1 MLKLCGQ
8 ENMILQMVR
17 HMRCSDGSPS
27 TEVYQVLLS
36 SLQLLGQHALVIH
49 HLNVLLEEGIAL
61 DTQEWSSVFGKA
73 LEQLPM
79 MDVEHFIVTKV
90 LTPEKVDGNSALKKL
105 LHSLITVGAAAKAQK
120 IVSLLGLQMVG
131 DLVPATNINLHDS
144 RLLPQE
150 EESSAPRLEE
160 DEEDDVASGFSD
172 RSMGNGSSPVSNHV
186 NMNTHKESMYSEVP
200 RQEVVQQFGGQVSCN
215 MRIDG
220 WESGWKGPG

>member
-8 ENMILQMVR
+8 ENIILKMVS
-17 HMRCSDGSPS
+17 HMRNSDGSPS

-36 SLQLLGQHALVIH
+36 SLHLLGQHALVIH
-49 HLNVLLEEGIAL
+49 HLSVLLDDGVAL
-61 DTQEWSSVFGKA
+61 DTQEWSSIFGKA

-79 MDVEHFIVTKV
+79 VDVEHFIVTKV
-90 LTPEKVDGNSALKKL
+90 LTPEKLDGNSALKRL
-105 LHSLITVGAAAKAQK
+105 LQSLIKVGAAAKAQK
-120 IVSLLGLQMVG
+120 IESLLGLQMVS
-131 DLVPATNINLHDS
+131 DLVPATNINLDDS

-150 EESSAPRLEE
+150 EEMSVPRF
-160 DEEDDVASGFSD
+160 EEDDVSSGFSN

-186 NMNTHKESMYSEVP
+186 SLNIPKESIYSEVP
-200 RQEVVQQFGGQVSCN
+200 RQEVVQRFGGQLLCD

>member
-1 MLKLCGQ
+1 MLELCGQ

-17 HMRCSDGSPS
+17 HMRYSDGSPS

-36 SLQLLGQHALVIH
+36 SLHLLGQHALVIH
-49 HLNVLLEEGIAL
+49 HLNVLLDEGVAL

-90 LTPEKVDGNSALKKL
+90 LTPEKMDGNSALKKL
-105 LHSLITVGAAAKAQK
+105 LHSLITVGAAAKAQR

-131 DLVPATNINLHDS
+131 DLVPATNINLDDS

-150 EESSAPRLEE
+150 EESSVPRLEE
-160 DEEDDVASGFSD
+160 DEEDDVSSGFSD
-172 RSMGNGSSPVSNHV
+172 RNIGNGSSPISNHV
-186 NMNTHKESMYSEVP
+186 NLNIPKESIYSEVP
-200 RQEVVQQFGGQVSCN
+200 RQEVVQQFGGQVLCN